1 MNGKERI
8 GSIFNKK
15 SVDRPGFWLG
25 NPADDAKMI
34 YAEALGISVENP
46 KLGNDTGSSI
56 LKASKLFDLDIRLHE
71 VLGSDLFWATPEL
84 DPNVY
89 QHPEGKPMFD
99 IFGGKPRK
107 SLTQPGI
114 FAECEDPREVS

>member
-1 MNGKERI
+1 MVFCLTTCKLTIYRT
-8 GSIFNKK
+8 KK
-15 SVDRPGFWLG
+15 NYYPYFFELFR
-25 NPADDAKMI
+25 
-34 YAEALGISVENP
+34 LGISVENP